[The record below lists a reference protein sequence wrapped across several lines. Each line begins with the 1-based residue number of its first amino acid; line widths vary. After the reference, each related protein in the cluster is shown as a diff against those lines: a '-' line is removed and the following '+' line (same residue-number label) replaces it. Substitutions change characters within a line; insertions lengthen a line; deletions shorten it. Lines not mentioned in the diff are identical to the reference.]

1 MKPATPGEDE
11 RRRAEFCRLLRQS
24 GLEFDG
30 YILNLVW
37 AGELAPTHKGYIQV
51 QFTGDDLTF
60 DVLDKASQLLGTR
73 QIDISCDHGT
83 GSDPC
88 HERLITFW
96 RAIGL

>member
-1 MKPATPGEDE
+1 MKPATSIEDE
-11 RRRAEFCRLLRQS
+11 KRRAELCELLRQS
-24 GLEFDG
+24 GLEFNG

-60 DVLDKASQLLGTR
+60 DVLEKASKLLSTR
-73 QIDISCDHGT
+73 QIDISCEHGT

-88 HERLITFW
+88 HERLVTFW
-96 RAIGL
+96 GATGL